1 MKEND
6 IQSQKFLT

>member
-6 IQSQKFLT
+6 IQEIKLKI